1 LHLAQKKRSKNP
13 GDNDLMVKSRQR
25 FLNAGYYCVLADSI
39 ASMLLNNH
47 SGSLQKILDIGC
59 GEGYYLEKLS
69 TIANQDKTPIEL
81 IGVDIAKNGVR
92 QAAKRKFK
100 AQLVVDSAYQL
111 PLFSDSIDTAL
122 SVFSPLCPI
131 ETARVL
137 RPGGT
142 LLMVGPGEEHLTGL
156 TQHVYQKHQPHEG
169 NFRNI
174 NEHPTF
180 ELQEEV
186 EIKANI
192 TVDGT
197 HTLDLL
203 TMTPYYWHTSPEQQK
218 AISDL
223 KQLET
228 QIHFY
233 IRVYQNNL

>member
-1 LHLAQKKRSKNP
+1 
-13 GDNDLMVKSRQR
+13 MVKSRQR
-25 FLNAGYYCVLADSI
+25 FLNAGYYCALADSI
-39 ASMLLNNH
+39 ASILLHNH
-47 SGSLQKILDIGC
+47 SDSLQKILDIGC

-69 TIANQDKTPIEL
+69 TIANQDKNPIE
-81 IGVDIAKNGVR
+81 IVGVDIAKSGVR
-92 QAAKRKFK
+92 QAAKRKFN
-100 AQLVVDSAYQL
+100 AQLVVDSAYHL

-156 TQHVYQKHQPHEG
+156 TRHVYQKHQPHEG
-169 NFRNI
+169 NFKHI

-192 TVDGT
+192 TVDGA

-203 TMTPYYWHTSPEQQK
+203 TMTPYYWHTSSEQQRV
-218 AISDL
+218 ISDL
-223 KQLET
+223 EQLET
-228 QIHFY
+228 QIHFD
-233 IRVYQNNL
+233 IRVYQNSL

>member
-1 LHLAQKKRSKNP
+1 
-13 GDNDLMVKSRQR
+13 
-25 FLNAGYYCVLADSI
+25 
-39 ASMLLNNH
+39 
-47 SGSLQKILDIGC
+47 
-59 GEGYYLEKLS
+59 
-69 TIANQDKTPIEL
+69 
-81 IGVDIAKNGVR
+81 
-92 QAAKRKFK
+92 
-100 AQLVVDSAYQL
+100 
-111 PLFSDSIDTAL
+111 
-122 SVFSPLCPI
+122 
-131 ETARVL
+131 
-137 RPGGT
+137 
-142 LLMVGPGEEHLTGL
+142 MVGPGEEHLTGL

-174 NEHPTF
+174 NEHPAF

-233 IRVYQNNL
+233 IRAYQNNL